1 MSRVAKNPVPL
12 PQGVT
17 AQLAADKVTIKG
29 AKGSLSLVLGNDVTV
44 SEQDKAL
51 QVAFGK
57 FLALKSFKATLV
69 DLGKNKPVSQVEFV
83 APDRY
88 RVTPAAGNP
97 SVIVGQAMYLNLN
110 GKYMKVPMPI
120 EQIIGQY
127 RNQAVLDQLAKG
139 MVVEDLGLDA
149 GAGEPAHKYRYTTS
163 GPQAST
169 SAIWISLK
177 SGLPLQIETGKGK
190 VASVRVRYSDINSA
204 AIRIDPPK

>member
-1 MSRVAKNPVPL
+1 MNRRTFSAPVL
-12 PQGVT
+12 F
-17 AQLAADKVTIKG
+17 LAALLAG
-29 AKGSLSLVLGNDVTV
+29 F
-44 SEQDKAL
+44 AL
-51 QVAFGK
+51 PGIAGPREDLQAAFGK
-57 FLALKSFKATLV
+57 FLALRSFKATLV